1 MDNQDMKDR
10 VEKFMTRIDSLDQLL
25 ERIQKYLNELKDRP

>member
-10 VEKFMTRIDSLDQLL
+10 VAKLTTRIDSLDQLL

>member
-10 VEKFMTRIDSLDQLL
+10 VEKLMTRIDSLDQLL